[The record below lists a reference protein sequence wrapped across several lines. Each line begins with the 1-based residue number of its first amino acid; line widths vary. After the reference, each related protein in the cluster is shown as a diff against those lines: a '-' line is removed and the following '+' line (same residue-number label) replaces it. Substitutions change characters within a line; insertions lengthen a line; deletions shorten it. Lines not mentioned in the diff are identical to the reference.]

1 MERPV
6 LESTRNGVPGR
17 MPAVNAK
24 TEGLVVPVAE
34 VPPSRVEEMFAL
46 MERYYDRVTRT
57 SFLADLA
64 EKQWVIMLLDPQT
77 NVLHGFSTQVL
88 LEVEVEG
95 APVKAL
101 FSGDTIVAQERWG
114 ETALAHAWAQLALSL
129 IDHHAP
135 EPLYWF
141 LISKGYKTY
150 RFLPLFFR
158 EFYPRFDLP
167 TPAWA
172 KRIIDAFG
180 RSKFP
185 SAYDA
190 AAGIVRAGPHKDRLK
205 PGVADLT
212 AERLRDPH
220 VRFFAERN
228 PGHVLGEELC
238 CLARLAR
245 NNITRAAC
253 RMLGAE
259 TVLAA
264 I

>member
-1 MERPV
+1 MERPT
-6 LESTRNGVPGR
+6 LELTIRGAAGR
-17 MPAVNAK
+17 MPAEKAR
-24 TEGLVVPVAE
+24 TEAVLVPAAE
-34 VPPSRVEEMFAL
+34 VPPARVEEMFAL
-46 MERYYDRVTRT
+46 MERYYDRVTRAN
-57 SFLADLA
+57 FLADLA
-64 EKQWVIMLLDPQT
+64 EKQWVIVLLDPQT
-77 NVLHGFSTQVL
+77 GVLHGFSTQVL

-95 APVKAL
+95 AAVRAL

-114 ETALAHAWAQLALSL
+114 ETALVRAWARLALAL
-129 IDHHAP
+129 IDRYAP

-158 EFYPRFDLP
+158 EFYPRFDFP

-172 KRIIDAFG
+172 TKIIDALG
-180 RSKFP
+180 RYKFP
-185 SAYDA
+185 GAYDA
-190 AAGIVRAGPHKDRLK
+190 AAGIVRGGEQKDRLK

-228 PGHVLGEELC
+228 PGHVRGEELC

-245 NNITRAAC
+245 DNVTRAAC
-253 RMLGAE
+253 RILGCE
-259 TVLAA
+259 LT
-264 I
+264 